1 MGRLIARLAAG
12 LAALALWAAGFI
24 AGLTGATYFQPQAE
38 GFSVSDRGTARVAD
52 CLRVG
57 PVSREGFGHWWVCQ
71 ADVVW
76 DSGDRERV
84 TAQPGQLTP
93 DDGGQDVAV
102 VERLE
107 VPGKSAAPPVSKIY
121 RAEFEPDSVLGFGS
135 IAGGTLIGFVLALIV
150 FGSTLSATGRK
161 NETRGTR

>member
-1 MGRLIARLAAG
+1 MGRLIARLVAG
-12 LAALALWAAGFI
+12 LAALTLWGAGFV
-24 AGLTGATYFQPQAE
+24 AGLTGSTYFQPQA
-38 GFSVSDRGTARVAD
+38 GSFSISDRGTAQVAD
-52 CLRVG
+52 CMRVG
-57 PVSREGFGHWWVCQ
+57 PVSREGFGYWSVCQ

-76 DSGDRERV
+76 ESGDRTRV

-93 DDGGQDVAV
+93 DDEGRDVPV
-102 VERLE
+102 VERLQ
-107 VPGKSAAPPVSKIY
+107 VPGKSAAPAVSKVY
-121 RAEFEPDSVLGFGS
+121 RAEFEPNSVLGFGS